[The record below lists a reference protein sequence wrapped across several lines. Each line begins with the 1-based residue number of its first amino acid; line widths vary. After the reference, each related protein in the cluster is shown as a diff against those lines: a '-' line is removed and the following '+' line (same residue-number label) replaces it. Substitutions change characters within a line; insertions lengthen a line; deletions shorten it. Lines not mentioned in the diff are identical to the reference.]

1 MSLIT
6 SPRRYS
12 LLLHSLVLSLLLSYS
27 SVHVDGKK
35 EKETLHRLPI
45 TGQADLVFKVG
56 DNPCKVL
63 KKYCKSLQ
71 PRFTYETCF
80 SQLHPVAIQQLSQLW
95 EKVRERLKVDE
106 TFFIDC
112 EPIKYIGSS
121 NGFSPGISVTAAP
134 TTLNNGGSTATDTRN
149 SSGIIS
155 EMLTYLKRA
164 MAMDADALQTFN
176 TRRNELK
183 LTDSERYEL
192 YRKALLLLPNNL
204 FVVDQFGLALMY
216 IDYEAP
222 ARKLFSNAVSRG
234 MWGNPLQRPVSKY
247 VPGLTSLPWHDKT
260 NYPFITRLE
269 SGYQDIKDELLS
281 NLKERRHLF
290 TEEAENLH
298 VGGDWT
304 ELRLKSSGLGF
315 LKHTEY
321 FPKTMRHIENCGQDF
336 TSIKFSAIQPG
347 THIRTHTGP
356 TNERLRVH
364 LTLIHNGGA
373 RIRVGTEWHTWE
385 EGKAIIFDDSWEHEV
400 IHTGDSIR
408 AVLILDIWH
417 PELPP
422 SQRIVH

>member
-1 MSLIT
+1 MSLAHFLVVVMVLT
-6 SPRRYS
+6 CLVARRGGEAARQA
-12 LLLHSLVLSLLLSYS
+12 
-27 SVHVDGKK
+27 VHRVA
-35 EKETLHRLPI
+35 I
-45 TGQADLVFKVG
+45 TGQDDLVFKEG

-63 KKYCKSLQ
+63 MKYCKSLK
-71 PRFTYETCF
+71 PHFTYEVCF
-80 SQLHPVAIQQLSQLW
+80 NQLHPVVIQQLSLLW
-95 EKVRERLKVDE
+95 DKVRTKLKTDE

-112 EPIKYIGSS
+112 DPLKYRQSDFTPGVSVTQ
-121 NGFSPGISVTAAP
+121 SPGTVD
-134 TTLNNGGSTATDTRN
+134 NRN
-149 SSGIIS
+149 SSGIIN

-164 MAMDADALQTFN
+164 IEMDTAALQTFN

-183 LTDSERYEL
+183 LTDSERVEL
-192 YRKALLLLPNNL
+192 YRKAILLLPNNL

-216 IDYEAP
+216 IDHLKP
-222 ARKLFSNAVSRG
+222 ARKLFSHAVSRG
-234 MWGNPLQRPVSKY
+234 LWGDPLQRPVSKY
-247 VPGLTSLPWHDKT
+247 VPGLTSQPWHDKKQ
-260 NYPFITRLE
+260 YPFIAKLE
-269 SGYQDIKDELLS
+269 AGYGDIREELLM
-281 NLKERRHLF
+281 NLKERRQLF

-315 LKHTEY
+315 LKHSEY
-321 FPKTMRHIENCGQDF
+321 FPKTMRHIEGSGQDF

-364 LTLIHNGGA
+364 LTLIHSGGA

-385 EGKAIIFDDSWEHEV
+385 EGKSIVFDDSWEHEV
-400 IHTGDSIR
+400 IHTGASIR

-417 PELPP
+417 PDLPI

>member
-1 MSLIT
+1 M
-6 SPRRYS
+6 
-12 LLLHSLVLSLLLSYS
+12 
-27 SVHVDGKK
+27 DGKK

-80 SQLHPVAIQQLSQLW
+80 SQLHPVAIQQLSQIW

-112 EPIKYIGSS
+112 EAIRYTSSS

-134 TTLNNGGSTATDTRN
+134 TALNSEASTATDTRN

-216 IDYEAP
+216 IDHEAP

-247 VPGLTSLPWHDKT
+247 VPGLTSLPWHDK
-260 NYPFITRLE
+260 NKYPFIARLE
-269 SGYQDIKDELLS
+269 SGHQDIKDELLS
-281 NLKERRHLF
+281 NLKERRYLF

-315 LKHTEY
+315 LKHTEF

-373 RIRVGTEWHTWE
+373 RIRVGTEWHTWK

-417 PELPP
+417 PELPA

>member
-1 MSLIT
+1 MVLFA
-6 SPRRYS
+6 SPRRYT

-112 EPIKYIGSS
+112 EPIKYISSS

-134 TTLNNGGSTATDTRN
+134 TALNNGGSTATDTRN

-260 NYPFITRLE
+260 KYPFIARLE

-356 TNERLRVH
+356 TNERLRIH

>member
-1 MSLIT
+1 M
-6 SPRRYS
+6 PS
-12 LLLHSLVLSLLLSYS
+12 LLGLFFLLLLSCF
-27 SVHVDGKK
+27 VGGKK
-35 EKETLHRLPI
+35 EKAILHRLPI
-45 TGQADLVFKVG
+45 TGQADLVFKEG

-71 PRFTYETCF
+71 PNFAYEACF
-80 SQLHPVAIQQLSQLW
+80 GQLHPVAIQQLSLLW
-95 EKVRERLKVDE
+95 DRVRDKLKVDE

-112 EPIKYIGSS
+112 EPLKYSGGSS
-121 NGFSPGISVTAAP
+121 FSPGMSVTAAP
-134 TTLNNGGSTATDTRN
+134 TVDGGGGSTDTRN
-149 SSGIIS
+149 SSGIIG
-155 EMLTYLKRA
+155 ELLAYLKRA

-176 TRRNELK
+176 VKRNEFK

-216 IDYEAP
+216 IDYEGP
-222 ARKLFSNAVSRG
+222 ARKLFSHAVSRG
-234 MWGNPLQRPVSKY
+234 LWGNPLQRPVSKY

-260 NYPFITRLE
+260 KYPFIARLE
-269 SGYQDIKDELLS
+269 SGHQDIREELLS
-281 NLKERRHLF
+281 NLRERRHLF

-315 LKHTEY
+315 LKHSQY
-321 FPKTMRHIENCGQDF
+321 FPKTMKHIEESGQEF

-417 PELPP
+417 PELAP